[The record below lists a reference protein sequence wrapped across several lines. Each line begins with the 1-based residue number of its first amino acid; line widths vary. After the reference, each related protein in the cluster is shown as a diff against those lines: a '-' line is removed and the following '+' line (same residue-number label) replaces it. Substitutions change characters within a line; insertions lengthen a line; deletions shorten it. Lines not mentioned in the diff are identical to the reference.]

1 MMPLPLRL
9 FRSLLAAALLCTGA
23 ACAGAPS
30 TAAAPLEALP
40 LDPVSSPAWI
50 DDMARFAAEDASR
63 PPPPRPVVF
72 TGSSSVRMWPDL
84 ERAFGDLPVLNRG
97 FGGSQFRDA
106 VHHADEIAIR
116 YRPRR
121 VLIYSGDNDL
131 MSGRSPAQ
139 VAADARRFAA
149 RIHRE
154 LPGTPV
160 AFIAI
165 KPSPHNAH
173 LIDRQREANA
183 LIADWARRQ
192 PDVDYIDVF
201 TPMLDADGHPR
212 TDLFLADGLHLDA
225 QGYALWRRLVGAYLG
240 R

>member
-1 MMPLPLRL
+1 MMPFTLRL
-9 FRSLLAAALLCTGA
+9 LRSLLVATLLCAGV
-23 ACAGAPS
+23 ACAGARP
-30 TAAAPLEALP
+30 AASPEALP

-50 DDMARFAAEDASR
+50 EDMARFAAGDAAR
-63 PPPPRPVVF
+63 PPPARPVVF
-72 TGSSSVRMWPDL
+72 TGSSSVRMWPGL

-106 VHHADEIAIR
+106 VHYADEIAIR
-116 YRPRR
+116 YRPRH

-149 RIHRE
+149 HIHRE

-165 KPSPHNAH
+165 KPSPLNAQ
-173 LIDRQREANA
+173 LIERQREANA

-212 TDLFLADGLHLDA
+212 AELFLADGLHLNA

>member
-1 MMPLPLRL
+1 MPLPFRL
-9 FRSLLAAALLCTGA
+9 FRALLAATLLCA
-23 ACAGAPS
+23 SVACASARPTA
-30 TAAAPLEALP
+30 TAAEMLP
-40 LDPVSSPAWI
+40 LDPVSSPAWV
-50 DDMARFAAEDASR
+50 DDMARFAAEDAAR

-106 VHHADEIAIR
+106 VHYADEIAIR

-139 VAADARRFAA
+139 VAADARRFAE
-149 RIHRE
+149 RIQRE

-160 AFIAI
+160 AFISI
-165 KPSPHNAH
+165 KPSPFNA
-173 LIDRQREANA
+173 DRIGQQREANG

-201 TPMLDADGHPR
+201 TPMLDAEGHPR
-212 TDLFLADGLHLDA
+212 DDLFLADRLHLNA
-225 QGYALWRRLVGAYLG
+225 QGYALWRQIIGAYLG